1 MGLLPYAHLLVDKKI
16 NFTSDKFKEFIRS
29 VKQVDGP
36 IEVFDDRHVPQLI
49 KLYSSIQAKYQGLI
63 FKDESEYTNGQ
74 NIVLKQTQLPDT
86 RLLYAALFPSRM
98 NREQEKKMRK
108 CLENATMEN
117 SERKLK
123 HAVQGK
129 NFYKGESD
137 KYRQKYNQA
146 SERLKHSAQTEK
158 DLRTGL
164 NLCIGNIKLGIEQQR
179 ARDTEQAARDE
190 RQDAKDKRFEDAMEK
205 MREREAAMLKS

>member
-86 RLLYAALFPSRM
+86 
-98 NREQEKKMRK
+98 
-108 CLENATMEN
+108 
-117 SERKLK
+117 
-123 HAVQGK
+123 
-129 NFYKGESD
+129 
-137 KYRQKYNQA
+137 
-146 SERLKHSAQTEK
+146 
-158 DLRTGL
+158 
-164 NLCIGNIKLGIEQQR
+164 
-179 ARDTEQAARDE
+179 
-190 RQDAKDKRFEDAMEK
+190 
-205 MREREAAMLKS
+205 